1 MEGMSTPSA
10 VVSDIFGPIVDG
22 ASIEESILRHL
33 HDWMPVYLR
42 EMELQ
47 LGYPA
52 DQHLPAIR
60 SFTTFSRI
68 DRFDEQQLP
77 GLLVFSPGLARK
89 PTMEGD
95 GTFTAIWNIGVA
107 AFVSARDQ
115 NSTNQL
121 AKVYAAA
128 VRGII
133 LQKPDCGGVAFH
145 TEWMDESYDD
155 IFIPEDERTIST
167 GVGFFE
173 VAVDSVLDKR
183 GGPRT
188 YPFIEDPDPET
199 QPGSQWPEAQDVI
212 VDVESEGVN

>member
-1 MEGMSTPSA
+1 MSTPS

-22 ASIEESILRHL
+22 SYIEDAILL
-33 HDWMPVYLR
+33 HIKNWMPVYLR

-47 LGYPA
+47 RGFT
-52 DQHLPAIR
+52 QSLPEIR

-77 GLLVFSPGLARK
+77 GVLVFSPGLARQ

-95 GTFTAIWNIGVA
+95 GTFTAIWNIGVGV
-107 AFVSARDQ
+107 FVSAL
-115 NSTNQL
+115 NTNFTNRL

-128 VRGII
+128 VRGIMV
-133 LQKPDCGGVAFH
+133 QKPDCGGIAFH
-145 TEWMDESYDD
+145 TEWKDESYDD

-173 VAVDSVLDKR
+173 VAVDSVLNKR

-188 YPFIEDPDPET
+188 YPFIEDPDPAT
-199 QPGSQWPEAQDVI
+199 QPGSQWPEAQEVI
-212 VDVESEGVN
+212 IDVENEGVKP